1 MSYCRFSSEDRTCDA
16 YVYEANWGWVT
27 HVARNKV
34 RWTIPLPAEL
44 PDIDWETA
52 LPHERADHIR
62 AMVDRDVL
70 VSDLL
75 RRFYTHEREDIDH
88 PDAGETFT
96 HDTPGECADNLER
109 LKAEGFN
116 IPQYAIDALRE
127 EQEEMEE
134 Q

>member
-16 YVYEANWGWVT
+16 YVYEADCGWVT

-34 RWTIPLPAEL
+34 RWTVPLPAEL
-44 PDIDWETA
+44 GDIDWKTA
-52 LPHERADHIR
+52 TELERTRHIR
-62 AMVDRDVL
+62 RLVDRSVL
-70 VSDLL
+70 ISDLL

-109 LKAEGFN
+109 LKADGFN

-127 EQEEMEE
+127 RQEGMEG